1 MFTGKGE
8 LITQSGS
15 RIPLTVNMVGT
26 DGPARMGRLSCNT
39 SALEPK
45 ALLHP
50 LKLQCEDGTS
60 VDIAVTNY
68 SDRHISFIGR
78 LAA

>member
-8 LITQSGS
+8 LITQSG
-15 RIPLTVNMVGT
+15 RIPLTVDMVGT
-26 DGPARMGRLSCNT
+26 DGPGRIGRLRCDT
-39 SALEPK
+39 STLEPRT
-45 ALLHP
+45 LLHP
-50 LKLQCEDGTS
+50 LKLECEDGTS

-68 SDRHISFIGR
+68 SARHISFVGR